1 MKKIVSGIMAL
12 ALALLLIVQP
22 DNTVKAEGVSLGL
35 SASTVNVG
43 GSVTAT
49 VSCPSGYGVDVILS
63 VDNTAVLSGGNDT
76 VVVIGDA
83 AGQSN
88 SASVSFSAVGAG
100 TCTITATVRSAGDA
114 DGNPVDFGGASAT
127 VTVNNAAQQPTD
139 TNGGNTGSNT
149 GGTTDGGDAAQTTQ
163 SSDNTLKSI
172 VLSNGSLSPAFSP
185 KTKNYT
191 ATVDNSVTSLSI
203 SATPTDQTAKVTSV
217 SGNDNLQVGE
227 NTITITVKAENGVT
241 TTYTIVVTRRDATD
255 PENSEAQ
262 EEKKTYEI
270 NGSNWGISTEITED
284 EVMQDFTLSSILI
297 DNLEYPCLSFNNGSL
312 DLIKMV
318 SEDGLNTGFFVYDK
332 DQGAIYP
339 FAKISGEEHYVIILM
354 PDTADVPSDYAE
366 VTLAIEG
373 KADVTAYQKADDELY
388 LIYCIN
394 DRGEKGWY
402 QYDPVEGTYIRY
414 VAPVETVEQVVEEQ
428 NPDTALQA
436 EVANLKLERTIILAV
451 CGIILVI
458 LLIIIIALAIRVAN
472 SRKDVLRELEEE
484 DSDDE
489 LDEELFEDADEQEQD
504 DEIINLDISDDST
517 DVDNLA
523 EDKDAISDNIAD
535 MVIVDTEGANIE
547 VRDDINEDSHN
558 NGTKNDDVVETKEAV
573 NDNIVDIKIRGTE
586 RTDIEV
592 GDDINQNSHSSSVE
606 NEDAVANKAI
616 INNDTA
622 DMKIND
628 VASTDTEDTS
638 ESMLPD
644 ENADSEPTEKKVKKE
659 KKEYKRWGKKKEQE
673 PEEDDDITF
682 IDL

>member
-1 MKKIVSGIMAL
+1 MKKIVSGIMVL
-12 ALALLLIVQP
+12 ALALLLIAHP

-83 AGQSN
+83 AGQPN
-88 SASVSFSAVGAG
+88 SASVTFSAVGAG

-114 DGNPVDFGGASAT
+114 DGNPVDFGGASAA
-127 VTVNNAAQQPTD
+127 VTVNNTAQQPTD
-139 TNGGNTGSNT
+139 TNTGSNTGSNT
-149 GGTTDGGDAAQTTQ
+149 DGTTDGSSTAQTTQ

-172 VLSNGSLSPAFSP
+172 VLSKGSLSPAFSP
-185 KTKNYT
+185 KTKSYT

-203 SATPTDQTAKVTSV
+203 SATPTNQTAKVTSV

-241 TTYTIVVTRRDATD
+241 ATYTIVVTRRDATD

-262 EEKKTYEI
+262 EEKKSYEI
-270 NGSNWGISTEITED
+270 NGSNWGISTEITEE
-284 EVMQDFTLSSILI
+284 EVLQDFTLSSILI

-332 DQGAIYP
+332 EQGAIYP

-354 PDTADVPSDYAE
+354 PDAADVPSDYAE

-402 QYDPVEGTYIRY
+402 QYDQVEETYIRY
-414 VAPVETVEQVVEEQ
+414 VAPVETVEQVVEAQ

-458 LLIIIIALAIRVAN
+458 LLIIITALAIRVAN

-484 DSDDE
+484 DSEDE
-489 LDEELFEDADEQEQD
+489 LDEELFVEADKQEQD

-517 DVDNLA
+517 DVDN
-523 EDKDAISDNIAD
+523 IAD
-535 MVIVDTEGANIE
+535 MVIADAEGANIASG
-547 VRDDINEDSHN
+547 DADNENSYN
-558 NGTKNDDVVETKEAV
+558 SNV
-573 NDNIVDIKIRGTE
+573 N
-586 RTDIEV
+586 
-592 GDDINQNSHSSSVE
+592 
-606 NEDAVANKAI
+606 NEDALANKDI
-616 INNDTA
+616 IDNNIA
-622 DMKIND
+622 DMKMSD
-628 VASTDTEDTS
+628 VASADIEIGD
-638 ESMLPD
+638 ES
-644 ENADSEPTEKKVKKE
+644 ADSELTESESKKE
-659 KKEYKRWGKKKEQE
+659 KKKHKRWGKKKEQE

>member
-1 MKKIVSGIMAL
+1 MKKKLSRFFAI
-12 ALALLLIVQP
+12 ALLLILIIRPSSV
-22 DNTVKAEGVSLGL
+22 VKAENISLSI

-43 GSVTAT
+43 DTVTAT
-49 VSCPSGYGVDVILS
+49 VSCPVGYSVIVS
-63 VDNTAVLSGGNDT
+63 VNSDNGSVLSGGELDQVAT
-76 VVVIGDA
+76 IGEI
-83 AGQSN
+83 AGQPQNMSFK
-88 SASVSFSAVGAG
+88 FSAVGAG
-100 TCTITATVRSAGDA
+100 TCSITVSVLDTVNGDGTTID
-114 DGNPVDFGGASAT
+114 NFGGASAA
-127 VTVNNAAQQPTD
+127 VTVNNTAQQPTD

-149 GGTTDGGDAAQTTQ
+149 GSNTDGTTDGSSTAQTTQ

-241 TTYTIVVTRRDATD
+241 AKYTIVVTRRDATD
-255 PENSEAQ
+255 PENSEVQ
-262 EEKKTYEI
+262 EEKKSYEI
-270 NGSNWGISTEITED
+270 NGSNWGISTEITEE
-284 EVMQDFTLSSILI
+284 EVLQDFTLSSILI

-354 PDTADVPSDYAE
+354 PDVADVPSDYAE

-402 QYDPVEGTYIRY
+402 QYDPVEETYIRY
-414 VAPVETVEQVVEEQ
+414 VAPVETVEQVVEAQ

-484 DSDDE
+484 DSEDE
-489 LDEELFEDADEQEQD
+489 LDEELFKETDKQEQD

-523 EDKDAISDNIAD
+523 EDEDVINDNITDMKTADTERVNIVSSGAITENSYNSNVKNEDTIANKDIIDNNIAD
-535 MVIVDTEGANIE
+535 MKM
-547 VRDDINEDSHN
+547 S
-558 NGTKNDDVVETKEAV
+558 DVENA
-573 NDNIVDIKIRGTE
+573 
-586 RTDIEV
+586 DIEI
-592 GDDINQNSHSSSVE
+592 DDE
-606 NEDAVANKAI
+606 R
-616 INNDTA
+616 
-622 DMKIND
+622 
-628 VASTDTEDTS
+628 
-638 ESMLPD
+638 
-644 ENADSEPTEKKVKKE
+644 ADSEPTESESKRE
-659 KKEYKRWGKKKEQE
+659 KKKHKRWGKKKEQE
-673 PEEDDDITF
+673 PEENDDITF

>member
-1 MKKIVSGIMAL
+1 MKKIVSGIMVL
-12 ALALLLIVQP
+12 ALALLLIAHP

-83 AGQSN
+83 AGQPN
-88 SASVSFSAVGAG
+88 SASVTFSAVGAG

-114 DGNPVDFGGASAT
+114 DGNPVDFGGASAA
-127 VTVNNAAQQPTD
+127 VTVNNTAQQPTD
-139 TNGGNTGSNT
+139 TNTGNNTGSNT
-149 GGTTDGGDAAQTTQ
+149 GSNTDGTTDGSSTAQTTQ

-203 SATPTDQTAKVTSV
+203 SATPTNQTAKVTSV

-241 TTYTIVVTRRDATD
+241 ATYTIVVTRRDATD

-262 EEKKTYEI
+262 EEKKSYEI
-270 NGSNWGISTEITED
+270 NGSNWGISTEITEE
-284 EVMQDFTLSSILI
+284 EVLQDFTLSSILI

-332 DQGAIYP
+332 EQGAIYP

-354 PDTADVPSDYAE
+354 PDAADVPSDYAE

-388 LIYCIN
+388 LVYCIN

-402 QYDPVEGTYIRY
+402 QYDPVEETYIRY
-414 VAPVETVEQVVEEQ
+414 VAPVETVEQVVEAQ

-484 DSDDE
+484 DSEDE
-489 LDEELFEDADEQEQD
+489 LDEELFEEADKQEQD
-504 DEIINLDISDDST
+504 DEIIDLDISDDST
-517 DVDNLA
+517 DVDN
-523 EDKDAISDNIAD
+523 IAD
-535 MVIVDTEGANIE
+535 MVIADAEGANIVSGDADNE
-547 VRDDINEDSHN
+547 NSYNSNVNNEDTIAN
-558 NGTKNDDVVETKEAV
+558 KDIIDDNIADKKMSDVV
-573 NDNIVDIKIRGTE
+573 NDNIEI
-586 RTDIEV
+586 
-592 GDDINQNSHSSSVE
+592 GD
-606 NEDAVANKAI
+606 
-616 INNDTA
+616 
-622 DMKIND
+622 
-628 VASTDTEDTS
+628 
-638 ESMLPD
+638 ES
-644 ENADSEPTEKKVKKE
+644 ADSELTESESKKE
-659 KKEYKRWGKKKEQE
+659 KKKHKRWGKKKEQE

>member
-1 MKKIVSGIMAL
+1 MKKIVSGIMVL
-12 ALALLLIVQP
+12 ALALLLIVHP

-63 VDNTAVLSGGNDT
+63 VDNAAVLSGGNDT

-83 AGQSN
+83 AGQPN
-88 SASVSFSAVGAG
+88 SASVTFSAVGAG

-114 DGNPVDFGGASAT
+114 DGNPVDFGGASAA
-127 VTVNNAAQQPTD
+127 VTVNNTAQQPTD
-139 TNGGNTGSNT
+139 TNTGNNTGSNT
-149 GGTTDGGDAAQTTQ
+149 GSNTDGTTDGSSTAQTTQ

-203 SATPTDQTAKVTSV
+203 SATPTNQTAKVTSV

-241 TTYTIVVTRRDATD
+241 ATYTIVVTRRDATD

-262 EEKKTYEI
+262 EEKKSYEI
-270 NGSNWGISTEITED
+270 NGSNWGISTEITEE
-284 EVMQDFTLSSILI
+284 EVLQDFTLSSILI

-354 PDTADVPSDYAE
+354 PDAADVPSDYAE

-402 QYDPVEGTYIRY
+402 QYDPVEETYIRY
-414 VAPVETVEQVVEEQ
+414 VAPVETVEQVVEAQ

-472 SRKDVLRELEEE
+472 SRQDVLRELEEE

-489 LDEELFEDADEQEQD
+489 LDEELFVAADKQEQD

-517 DVDNLA
+517 DVDNIADMVIADA
-523 EDKDAISDNIAD
+523 EGANIVSGDVDNENSYNSNVNNEDTIANKDIIDDNIAD
-535 MVIVDTEGANIE
+535 MKM
-547 VRDDINEDSHN
+547 S
-558 NGTKNDDVVETKEAV
+558 DVV
-573 NDNIVDIKIRGTE
+573 NDNIEI
-586 RTDIEV
+586 
-592 GDDINQNSHSSSVE
+592 GD
-606 NEDAVANKAI
+606 
-616 INNDTA
+616 
-622 DMKIND
+622 
-628 VASTDTEDTS
+628 
-638 ESMLPD
+638 ES
-644 ENADSEPTEKKVKKE
+644 ADSELTESESKKE
-659 KKEYKRWGKKKEQE
+659 KKKHKRWGKKKEKE

>member
-1 MKKIVSGIMAL
+1 MKKIVSGIMVL
-12 ALALLLIVQP
+12 ALALLLIVHP

-83 AGQSN
+83 AGQPN
-88 SASVSFSAVGAG
+88 SASVTFSAVGAG

-114 DGNPVDFGGASAT
+114 DGNPVDFGGASAA
-127 VTVNNAAQQPTD
+127 VTVNNTAQQPTD
-139 TNGGNTGSNT
+139 TNTGNNTGSNT
-149 GGTTDGGDAAQTTQ
+149 GSNTDGTTDGSSTAQTTQ

-203 SATPTDQTAKVTSV
+203 SATPTNQTAKVTSV

-241 TTYTIVVTRRDATD
+241 ATYTIVVTRRDATD

-262 EEKKTYEI
+262 EEKKSYEI
-270 NGSNWGISTEITED
+270 NGSNWGISTEITEE
-284 EVMQDFTLSSILI
+284 EVLQDFTLSSILI

-354 PDTADVPSDYAE
+354 PDAADVPSDYAE

-388 LIYCIN
+388 LVYCIN

-402 QYDPVEGTYIRY
+402 QYDPVEETYIRY
-414 VAPVETVEQVVEEQ
+414 VAPVETVEQVVEAQ

-484 DSDDE
+484 DSEDE
-489 LDEELFEDADEQEQD
+489 LDEELFVEADKQEQD
-504 DEIINLDISDDST
+504 DEIINLDISEDST
-517 DVDNLA
+517 DV
-523 EDKDAISDNIAD
+523 DNIAD
-535 MVIVDTEGANIE
+535 MVIADAEGANIVSGDADNE
-547 VRDDINEDSHN
+547 NSYNSNVNNEDTIAN
-558 NGTKNDDVVETKEAV
+558 KDIIDDNIADKKMSDVV
-573 NDNIVDIKIRGTE
+573 NDNIEI
-586 RTDIEV
+586 
-592 GDDINQNSHSSSVE
+592 GD
-606 NEDAVANKAI
+606 
-616 INNDTA
+616 
-622 DMKIND
+622 
-628 VASTDTEDTS
+628 
-638 ESMLPD
+638 ES
-644 ENADSEPTEKKVKKE
+644 ADSELTESESKKE
-659 KKEYKRWGKKKEQE
+659 KKKHKRWGKKKEQE
-673 PEEDDDITF
+673 PEDDDDITF

>member
-1 MKKIVSGIMAL
+1 MKKIVSGIMVL
-12 ALALLLIVQP
+12 VLALLLIVHP

-83 AGQSN
+83 AGQPN
-88 SASVSFSAVGAG
+88 SASVTFSAVGAG

-114 DGNPVDFGGASAT
+114 DGNPVDFGGASAA
-127 VTVNNAAQQPTD
+127 VTVNNTAQQPTD

-149 GGTTDGGDAAQTTQ
+149 GSNTDGTTDGSSTAQTTK

-172 VLSNGSLSPAFSP
+172 VLSNGSLSPVFSP

-203 SATPTDQTAKVTSV
+203 SATPTDKTANVTSV

-241 TTYTIVVTRRDATD
+241 ATYTIVVTRRDATD

-262 EEKKTYEI
+262 EEKKSYEI
-270 NGSNWGISTEITED
+270 NGSNWGISTEITEE
-284 EVMQDFTLSSILI
+284 EVLQDFTLSSILI

-354 PDTADVPSDYAE
+354 PDAADVPSDYAE

-388 LIYCIN
+388 LVYCIN

-402 QYDPVEGTYIRY
+402 QYDPVEETYIRY
-414 VAPVETVEQVVEEQ
+414 VAPVETVEQVVEAQ

-484 DSDDE
+484 DSEDE
-489 LDEELFEDADEQEQD
+489 LDEELFVEADKQEQD

-517 DVDNLA
+517 DVDN
-523 EDKDAISDNIAD
+523 IAD
-535 MVIVDTEGANIE
+535 MVIADAEGANIE
-547 VRDDINEDSHN
+547 VRDDINEDSCN
-558 NGTKNDDVVETKEAV
+558 NGTNKDDAVVAAKEVLNDNIADPKMSDVV
-573 NDNIVDIKIRGTE
+573 NDNIEI
-586 RTDIEV
+586 
-592 GDDINQNSHSSSVE
+592 GD
-606 NEDAVANKAI
+606 
-616 INNDTA
+616 
-622 DMKIND
+622 
-628 VASTDTEDTS
+628 
-638 ESMLPD
+638 ES
-644 ENADSEPTEKKVKKE
+644 ADSELTESESKKE
-659 KKEYKRWGKKKEQE
+659 KKKHKRWGKKKEQE

>member
-1 MKKIVSGIMAL
+1 MKKIVSGIMVL
-12 ALALLLIVQP
+12 ALALLLIVHP

-63 VDNTAVLSGGNDT
+63 VDNTGVLSGGNDT

-114 DGNPVDFGGASAT
+114 DGNPVDFGGASAA
-127 VTVNNAAQQPTD
+127 VTVNNTAQQPTD

-149 GGTTDGGDAAQTTQ
+149 DGTTDGSSTAQTTQ

-241 TTYTIVVTRRDATD
+241 AKYTIVVTRRDATD

-262 EEKKTYEI
+262 EEKKSYEI
-270 NGSNWGISTEITED
+270 NGSNWGISTEITEE
-284 EVMQDFTLSSILI
+284 EVLQDFTLSSILI

-354 PDTADVPSDYAE
+354 PDAADVPSDYAE

-402 QYDPVEGTYIRY
+402 QYDPVEETYIRY
-414 VAPVETVEQVVEEQ
+414 VAPVETVEQVVEAQ

-484 DSDDE
+484 DSEDE
-489 LDEELFEDADEQEQD
+489 LDEELFKEADQQEQD
-504 DEIINLDISDDST
+504 DEIIAAKTDVAKTDVAENVAAETDDVEIVNLDIS
-517 DVDNLA
+517 
-523 EDKDAISDNIAD
+523 
-535 MVIVDTEGANIE
+535 G
-547 VRDDINEDSHN
+547 DINEDSHN
-558 NGTKNDDVVETKEAV
+558 NSTKKGAAVATKEAV
-573 NDNIVDIKIRGTE
+573 DDNITEMKTADTESADI
-586 RTDIEV
+586 V
-592 GDDINQNSHSSSVE
+592 SDDANNENSYNSNVK
-606 NEDAVANKAI
+606 NEDTIANKDI
-616 INNDTA
+616 IDNNIA
-622 DMKIND
+622 DMKMSD
-628 VASTDTEDTS
+628 VANADIEID
-638 ESMLPD
+638 D
-644 ENADSEPTEKKVKKE
+644 ERADSEPTESELKRE
-659 KKEYKRWGKKKEQE
+659 KKKHKRWGKKKEQE

>member
-1 MKKIVSGIMAL
+1 MKKIFSGIIAIAL
-12 ALALLLIVQP
+12 ALILIVQP
-22 DNTVKAEGVSLGL
+22 DNTVRAESLSLSL

-43 GSVTAT
+43 GTVTAT
-49 VSCPSGYGVDVILS
+49 VSCPSGYAVDVILN

-76 VVVIGDA
+76 VVLIGDA
-83 AGQSN
+83 IGQPN

-100 TCTITATVRSAGDA
+100 TCTITATVREAGNVSDPNTA
-114 DGNPVDFGGASAT
+114 ISFGGASAT

-139 TNGGNTGSNT
+139 TNTGNNTGSNT
-149 GGTTDGGDAAQTTQ
+149 GNNTGSNTGSNTDGTTDGSSTAQTTQ

-203 SATPTDQTAKVTSV
+203 SATPTNQTAKVTSV

-241 TTYTIVVTRRDATD
+241 ATYTIVVTRRDATD

-262 EEKKTYEI
+262 EEKKSYEI
-270 NGSNWGISTEITED
+270 NGSNWGISTEITEE
-284 EVMQDFTLSSILI
+284 EVLQDFTLSSILI

-354 PDTADVPSDYAE
+354 PDAADVPSDYAE

-388 LIYCIN
+388 LVYCIN

-402 QYDPVEGTYIRY
+402 QYDPVEETYIRY
-414 VAPVETVEQVVEEQ
+414 VAPVETVEQVVEAQ

-484 DSDDE
+484 DSEDE
-489 LDEELFEDADEQEQD
+489 LDEELFVEADKQEQD

-517 DVDNLA
+517 DVDNVADIVIADA
-523 EDKDAISDNIAD
+523 EGANIVSGDADNEISYNSNVNNEDTIANKDIIDDNIAD
-535 MVIVDTEGANIE
+535 MKM
-547 VRDDINEDSHN
+547 S
-558 NGTKNDDVVETKEAV
+558 DVV
-573 NDNIVDIKIRGTE
+573 NDNIEI
-586 RTDIEV
+586 
-592 GDDINQNSHSSSVE
+592 GD
-606 NEDAVANKAI
+606 
-616 INNDTA
+616 
-622 DMKIND
+622 
-628 VASTDTEDTS
+628 
-638 ESMLPD
+638 ES
-644 ENADSEPTEKKVKKE
+644 ADSELTESESKKE
-659 KKEYKRWGKKKEQE
+659 KKKHKRWGKKKEQE
-673 PEEDDDITF
+673 PEDDDDITF

>member
-1 MKKIVSGIMAL
+1 MKKIVSGIMVL
-12 ALALLLIVQP
+12 ALALLLIAHP

-83 AGQSN
+83 AGQPN
-88 SASVSFSAVGAG
+88 SASVTFSAVGAG

-114 DGNPVDFGGASAT
+114 DGNPVDFGGASAA
-127 VTVNNAAQQPTD
+127 VTVNNTAQQPTD
-139 TNGGNTGSNT
+139 TNTGNNTGNNTGSNT
-149 GGTTDGGDAAQTTQ
+149 GSNTDGTTDGSSTAQTTQ

-203 SATPTDQTAKVTSV
+203 SATPTNQTAKVTSV

-241 TTYTIVVTRRDATD
+241 ATYTIVVTRRDATD

-262 EEKKTYEI
+262 EEKKSYEI
-270 NGSNWGISTEITED
+270 NGSNWGISTEITEE
-284 EVMQDFTLSSILI
+284 EVLQDFTLSSILI

-312 DLIKMV
+312 DLVKMV

-332 DQGAIYP
+332 EQGAIYP

-354 PDTADVPSDYAE
+354 PDAADVPSDYAE

-373 KADVTAYQKADDELY
+373 KADVTAYQKADYELY
-388 LIYCIN
+388 LVYCIN

-402 QYDPVEGTYIRY
+402 QYDPVEETYIRY
-414 VAPVETVEQVVEEQ
+414 VAPVETVEQVAEAQ

-484 DSDDE
+484 DSEDE
-489 LDEELFEDADEQEQD
+489 LDEELFVEADKREQD

-517 DVDNLA
+517 DVDN
-523 EDKDAISDNIAD
+523 IAD
-535 MVIVDTEGANIE
+535 MVIADAEGANIVSGDADNE
-547 VRDDINEDSHN
+547 ISYNSNVNNEDAIAN
-558 NGTKNDDVVETKEAV
+558 KDIIDDNIADQKMSDVV
-573 NDNIVDIKIRGTE
+573 NDNIEI
-586 RTDIEV
+586 
-592 GDDINQNSHSSSVE
+592 GD
-606 NEDAVANKAI
+606 
-616 INNDTA
+616 
-622 DMKIND
+622 
-628 VASTDTEDTS
+628 
-638 ESMLPD
+638 ES
-644 ENADSEPTEKKVKKE
+644 ADSELTESESKKE
-659 KKEYKRWGKKKEQE
+659 KKKHKRWGKKKEQE

>member
-1 MKKIVSGIMAL
+1 MKKIVSGIMVL
-12 ALALLLIVQP
+12 ALALLLIVHP

-83 AGQSN
+83 AGQPN
-88 SASVSFSAVGAG
+88 SASVTFSAVGAG

-114 DGNPVDFGGASAT
+114 DGNPVDFGGASAA
-127 VTVNNAAQQPTD
+127 VTVNNTAQQPTD
-139 TNGGNTGSNT
+139 TNTGNNTGSNT
-149 GGTTDGGDAAQTTQ
+149 GSNTDGTTDGSSTAQTTQ

-203 SATPTDQTAKVTSV
+203 SATPTDQKAKVTSV

-241 TTYTIVVTRRDATD
+241 AKYTIVVTRRDATD

-262 EEKKTYEI
+262 EEKKSYEI
-270 NGSNWGISTEITED
+270 NGSNWGISTEITEE
-284 EVMQDFTLSSILI
+284 EVLQDFTLSSILI

-354 PDTADVPSDYAE
+354 PDAADVPSDYAE

-388 LIYCIN
+388 LVYCIN

-402 QYDPVEGTYIRY
+402 QYDPVEETYIRY
-414 VAPVETVEQVVEEQ
+414 VAPVETVEQVVEAQ

-484 DSDDE
+484 DSEDE
-489 LDEELFEDADEQEQD
+489 LDEELFVEADKQEQD
-504 DEIINLDISDDST
+504 DEIINLDVSDDST
-517 DVDNLA
+517 DVDN
-523 EDKDAISDNIAD
+523 IAD
-535 MVIVDTEGANIE
+535 MKTADTESANIE
-547 VRDDINEDSHN
+547 VRDDINEDSCN
-558 NGTKNDDVVETKEAV
+558 NGTNKDDAVVAAKEVLNDNIADPKMSDVV
-573 NDNIVDIKIRGTE
+573 NDNIEIG
-586 RTDIEV
+586 
-592 GDDINQNSHSSSVE
+592 
-606 NEDAVANKAI
+606 NE
-616 INNDTA
+616 
-622 DMKIND
+622 
-628 VASTDTEDTS
+628 S
-638 ESMLPD
+638 
-644 ENADSEPTEKKVKKE
+644 ADSELTESESKKE
-659 KKEYKRWGKKKEQE
+659 KKKHKRWGKKKEQE

>member
-1 MKKIVSGIMAL
+1 MKKIVSGIMVL
-12 ALALLLIVQP
+12 ALALLLIAHP

-83 AGQSN
+83 AGQPN
-88 SASVSFSAVGAG
+88 SASVTFSAVGAG

-114 DGNPVDFGGASAT
+114 DGNPVDFGGASAA
-127 VTVNNAAQQPTD
+127 VTVNNTAQQPTD
-139 TNGGNTGSNT
+139 TNTGSNTGNNTGSNT
-149 GGTTDGGDAAQTTQ
+149 GSNTDGTTDGSSTAQTTQ

-172 VLSNGSLSPAFSP
+172 VLSKGSLSPAFSP

-203 SATPTDQTAKVTSV
+203 SATPTNQTAKVTSV

-241 TTYTIVVTRRDATD
+241 ATYTIVVTRRDATD

-262 EEKKTYEI
+262 EEKKSYEI
-270 NGSNWGISTEITED
+270 NGSNWGISTEITEE
-284 EVMQDFTLSSILI
+284 EVLQDFTLSSILI

-332 DQGAIYP
+332 EQGAIYP

-354 PDTADVPSDYAE
+354 PDAADVPSDYAE

-388 LIYCIN
+388 LVYCIN

-402 QYDPVEGTYIRY
+402 QYDPVEETYIRY
-414 VAPVETVEQVVEEQ
+414 VAPVETVEQVVEAQ

-484 DSDDE
+484 DSEDE
-489 LDEELFEDADEQEQD
+489 LDEELFVEADKQEQD
-504 DEIINLDISDDST
+504 DGIINLDISDDST
-517 DVDNLA
+517 DVDN
-523 EDKDAISDNIAD
+523 IAD
-535 MVIVDTEGANIE
+535 MVITDAEGANIASGDADNE
-547 VRDDINEDSHN
+547 NSYNSNVNNEDTIAN
-558 NGTKNDDVVETKEAV
+558 KDIIDDNIADKKMSDVV
-573 NDNIVDIKIRGTE
+573 NDNIEI
-586 RTDIEV
+586 
-592 GDDINQNSHSSSVE
+592 GD
-606 NEDAVANKAI
+606 
-616 INNDTA
+616 
-622 DMKIND
+622 
-628 VASTDTEDTS
+628 
-638 ESMLPD
+638 ES
-644 ENADSEPTEKKVKKE
+644 ADSELTESESKKE
-659 KKEYKRWGKKKEQE
+659 KKKHKRWGKKKEQE

>member
-1 MKKIVSGIMAL
+1 MKKIVSGIMVL
-12 ALALLLIVQP
+12 ALALLLIAHP

-83 AGQSN
+83 AGQPN
-88 SASVSFSAVGAG
+88 SASVTFSAVGAG

-114 DGNPVDFGGASAT
+114 DGNPVDFGGASAA
-127 VTVNNAAQQPTD
+127 VTVNNTAQQPTD
-139 TNGGNTGSNT
+139 TNTGNNTGSNT
-149 GGTTDGGDAAQTTQ
+149 GSNTDGTTDGSSTAQTTQ

-203 SATPTDQTAKVTSV
+203 SATPTDQKAKVTSV

-241 TTYTIVVTRRDATD
+241 AKYTIVVTRRDATD

-262 EEKKTYEI
+262 EEKKSYEI
-270 NGSNWGISTEITED
+270 NGSNWGISTEITEE
-284 EVMQDFTLSSILI
+284 EVLQDFTLSSILI

-354 PDTADVPSDYAE
+354 PDAADVPSDYAE

-388 LIYCIN
+388 LVYCIN

-402 QYDPVEGTYIRY
+402 QYDPVEETYIRY
-414 VAPVETVEQVVEEQ
+414 VAPVETVEQVVEAQ

-458 LLIIIIALAIRVAN
+458 LLIIITALAIRVAN

-484 DSDDE
+484 DSEDE
-489 LDEELFEDADEQEQD
+489 LDEELFVEADKQEQD
-504 DEIINLDISDDST
+504 DEIINLDISEDST
-517 DVDNLA
+517 DV
-523 EDKDAISDNIAD
+523 DNIAD
-535 MVIVDTEGANIE
+535 MVIADADNENSYNSNVN
-547 VRDDINEDSHN
+547 NEDTIAN
-558 NGTKNDDVVETKEAV
+558 KDIIDDNIADKKMSDVV
-573 NDNIVDIKIRGTE
+573 NDNIEI
-586 RTDIEV
+586 
-592 GDDINQNSHSSSVE
+592 GD
-606 NEDAVANKAI
+606 
-616 INNDTA
+616 
-622 DMKIND
+622 
-628 VASTDTEDTS
+628 
-638 ESMLPD
+638 ES
-644 ENADSEPTEKKVKKE
+644 ADSELTESESKKE
-659 KKEYKRWGKKKEQE
+659 KKKHKRWGKKKEQE

>member
-22 DNTVKAEGVSLGL
+22 DNTVKADNVSLGL

-43 GSVTAT
+43 GSVTVT

-83 AGQSN
+83 AGRPN
-88 SASVSFSAVGAG
+88 SASVTFSAVGAG

-114 DGNPVDFGGASAT
+114 DGNPVDFGGASAA
-127 VTVNNAAQQPTD
+127 VTVNNTAQQPTD

-149 GGTTDGGDAAQTTQ
+149 GSNTDGTTDGSSTAQTTK

-241 TTYTIVVTRRDATD
+241 ATYTIVVTRRDATD

-262 EEKKTYEI
+262 EEKKSYEI
-270 NGSNWGISTEITED
+270 NGSNWGISTEITEE
-284 EVMQDFTLSSILI
+284 EVLQDFTLSSILI

-354 PDTADVPSDYAE
+354 PDAADVPSDYAE

-402 QYDPVEGTYIRY
+402 QYDPVEETYIRY
-414 VAPVETVEQVVEEQ
+414 VAPVETVEQVVEAQ

-484 DSDDE
+484 DSEDE
-489 LDEELFEDADEQEQD
+489 LDEELFVEADKQEQD
-504 DEIINLDISDDST
+504 DEIINLDISEDST
-517 DVDNLA
+517 DV
-523 EDKDAISDNIAD
+523 DNIAD
-535 MVIVDTEGANIE
+535 MVIADAEGANIVSGDADNE
-547 VRDDINEDSHN
+547 NSYNSNVNNEDTIEN
-558 NGTKNDDVVETKEAV
+558 KDIIDDNIADKKMSDVV
-573 NDNIVDIKIRGTE
+573 NDNIEI
-586 RTDIEV
+586 
-592 GDDINQNSHSSSVE
+592 GD
-606 NEDAVANKAI
+606 
-616 INNDTA
+616 
-622 DMKIND
+622 
-628 VASTDTEDTS
+628 
-638 ESMLPD
+638 ES
-644 ENADSEPTEKKVKKE
+644 ADSELTESESKKE
-659 KKEYKRWGKKKEQE
+659 KKKHKRWGKKKEQE

>member
-1 MKKIVSGIMAL
+1 MKKIVSGIMVL
-12 ALALLLIVQP
+12 ALALLLIVHP

-83 AGQSN
+83 AGQPN
-88 SASVSFSAVGAG
+88 SASVTFSAVGAG

-114 DGNPVDFGGASAT
+114 DGNPVDFGGASAA
-127 VTVNNAAQQPTD
+127 VTVNNTAQQPTD
-139 TNGGNTGSNT
+139 TNTGNNTGSNT
-149 GGTTDGGDAAQTTQ
+149 GSNTDGTTDGSSTAQTTQ

-203 SATPTDQTAKVTSV
+203 SATPTNQTAKVTSV

-241 TTYTIVVTRRDATD
+241 ATYTIVVTRRDATD

-262 EEKKTYEI
+262 EEKKSYEI
-270 NGSNWGISTEITED
+270 NGSNWGISTEITEE
-284 EVMQDFTLSSILI
+284 EVLQDFTLSSILI

-354 PDTADVPSDYAE
+354 PDAADVPSDYAE

-388 LIYCIN
+388 LVYCIN

-402 QYDPVEGTYIRY
+402 QYDPVEETYIRY
-414 VAPVETVEQVVEEQ
+414 VAPVETVEQVVEAQ

-472 SRKDVLRELEEE
+472 SRKDVLRELEKE
-484 DSDDE
+484 DSEDE
-489 LDEELFEDADEQEQD
+489 LDEELFEEADKQEQD
-504 DEIINLDISDDST
+504 DEIIDLDISDDST
-517 DVDNLA
+517 DVDNIA
-523 EDKDAISDNIAD
+523 EMVIADAEGANIASGDADNENSYNSNVNNEDTIANKDIIDDNIAD
-535 MVIVDTEGANIE
+535 MKM
-547 VRDDINEDSHN
+547 S
-558 NGTKNDDVVETKEAV
+558 DVV
-573 NDNIVDIKIRGTE
+573 NDNIEI
-586 RTDIEV
+586 
-592 GDDINQNSHSSSVE
+592 GD
-606 NEDAVANKAI
+606 
-616 INNDTA
+616 
-622 DMKIND
+622 
-628 VASTDTEDTS
+628 
-638 ESMLPD
+638 ES
-644 ENADSEPTEKKVKKE
+644 ADSELTESESKKE
-659 KKEYKRWGKKKEQE
+659 KKKHKRWGKKKEQE

>member
-1 MKKIVSGIMAL
+1 MKKIVSGIMVL
-12 ALALLLIVQP
+12 ALALLLIAHP

-83 AGQSN
+83 AGQPN
-88 SASVSFSAVGAG
+88 SASVTFSAVGAG

-114 DGNPVDFGGASAT
+114 DGNPVDFGGASAA
-127 VTVNNAAQQPTD
+127 VTVNNTAQQPTD
-139 TNGGNTGSNT
+139 TNTGNNTGSNT
-149 GGTTDGGDAAQTTQ
+149 GSNTDGTTDGSSTAQTTQ

-203 SATPTDQTAKVTSV
+203 SATPTNQTAKVTSV

-241 TTYTIVVTRRDATD
+241 ATYTIVVTRRDATD

-262 EEKKTYEI
+262 EEKKSYEI
-270 NGSNWGISTEITED
+270 NGSNWGISTEITEE
-284 EVMQDFTLSSILI
+284 EVLQDFTLSSILI

-354 PDTADVPSDYAE
+354 PDAADVPSDYAE

-388 LIYCIN
+388 LVYCIN

-402 QYDPVEGTYIRY
+402 QYDPVEETYIRY
-414 VAPVETVEQVVEEQ
+414 VAPVETVEQVVEAQ

-484 DSDDE
+484 DSEDE
-489 LDEELFEDADEQEQD
+489 LDEELFVEADKQEQD

-517 DVDNLA
+517 DVDNIADMVIADA
-523 EDKDAISDNIAD
+523 EGANIVSGDADNENSYNSNVNNEDAIANKDIIDDNIAD
-535 MVIVDTEGANIE
+535 MKM
-547 VRDDINEDSHN
+547 S
-558 NGTKNDDVVETKEAV
+558 DVV
-573 NDNIVDIKIRGTE
+573 NDNIEI
-586 RTDIEV
+586 
-592 GDDINQNSHSSSVE
+592 GD
-606 NEDAVANKAI
+606 
-616 INNDTA
+616 
-622 DMKIND
+622 
-628 VASTDTEDTS
+628 
-638 ESMLPD
+638 ES
-644 ENADSEPTEKKVKKE
+644 ADSELTESESKKE
-659 KKEYKRWGKKKEQE
+659 KKKHKRWGKKKEQE
-673 PEEDDDITF
+673 PEDDDDITF

>member
-12 ALALLLIVQP
+12 TLALLLIVQP
-22 DNTVKAEGVSLGL
+22 DNTVKADNVSLGL

-83 AGQSN
+83 AGQPN
-88 SASVSFSAVGAG
+88 SASVTFSAVGAG

-114 DGNPVDFGGASAT
+114 DGNPVDFGGASAA
-127 VTVNNAAQQPTD
+127 VTVNNTAQQPTD
-139 TNGGNTGSNT
+139 TNTGSNTGNNTGSNT
-149 GGTTDGGDAAQTTQ
+149 GSNTDGTTDGSSTAQTTQ

-203 SATPTDQTAKVTSV
+203 SATPTNQTAKVTSV

-241 TTYTIVVTRRDATD
+241 ATYTIVVTRRDATD

-262 EEKKTYEI
+262 EEKKSYEI
-270 NGSNWGISTEITED
+270 NGSNWGISTEITEE
-284 EVMQDFTLSSILI
+284 EVLQDFTLSSILI

-354 PDTADVPSDYAE
+354 PDAADVPSDYAE

-388 LIYCIN
+388 LVYCIN

-402 QYDPVEGTYIRY
+402 QYDPVEETYIRY
-414 VAPVETVEQVVEEQ
+414 VAPVETVEQVVEAQ

-484 DSDDE
+484 DSEDE
-489 LDEELFEDADEQEQD
+489 LDEELFVEADKQEQD

-517 DVDNLA
+517 DVDNIADMVIADA
-523 EDKDAISDNIAD
+523 EGANIVSGDADNENSYNSNVNNEDAIANKDIIDDNIAD
-535 MVIVDTEGANIE
+535 MKM
-547 VRDDINEDSHN
+547 S
-558 NGTKNDDVVETKEAV
+558 DVV
-573 NDNIVDIKIRGTE
+573 NDNIEI
-586 RTDIEV
+586 
-592 GDDINQNSHSSSVE
+592 GD
-606 NEDAVANKAI
+606 
-616 INNDTA
+616 
-622 DMKIND
+622 
-628 VASTDTEDTS
+628 
-638 ESMLPD
+638 ES
-644 ENADSEPTEKKVKKE
+644 ADSELTESESKKE
-659 KKEYKRWGKKKEQE
+659 KKKHKRWGKKKEQE

>member
-1 MKKIVSGIMAL
+1 MKKIVSGIMVL
-12 ALALLLIVQP
+12 ALALLLIAHP

-83 AGQSN
+83 AGQPN
-88 SASVSFSAVGAG
+88 SASVTFSAVGAG

-114 DGNPVDFGGASAT
+114 DGNPVDFGGASAA
-127 VTVNNAAQQPTD
+127 VTVNNTAQQPTD
-139 TNGGNTGSNT
+139 TNTGSNTGNNTGSNT
-149 GGTTDGGDAAQTTQ
+149 GSNTDGTTDGSSTAQTTQ

-172 VLSNGSLSPAFSP
+172 VLSKGSLSPAFSP

-203 SATPTDQTAKVTSV
+203 SATPTNQTAKVTSV

-241 TTYTIVVTRRDATD
+241 ATYTIVVTRRDATD
-255 PENSEAQ
+255 PKNSEAQ
-262 EEKKTYEI
+262 EEKKSYEI
-270 NGSNWGISTEITED
+270 NGSNWGISTEITEE
-284 EVMQDFTLSSILI
+284 EVLQDFTLSSILI

-332 DQGAIYP
+332 EQGAIYP

-354 PDTADVPSDYAE
+354 PDAADVPSDYAE

-388 LIYCIN
+388 LVYCIN

-402 QYDPVEGTYIRY
+402 QYDPVEETYIRY
-414 VAPVETVEQVVEEQ
+414 VAPVETVEQVVEAQ

-484 DSDDE
+484 DSEDE
-489 LDEELFEDADEQEQD
+489 LDEELFEEADKQEQD
-504 DEIINLDISDDST
+504 DEIIDLDISDDST
-517 DVDNLA
+517 DVDN
-523 EDKDAISDNIAD
+523 IAD
-535 MVIVDTEGANIE
+535 MVIADAEGANIVSGDADNE
-547 VRDDINEDSHN
+547 NSYNSNVNNEDAIAN
-558 NGTKNDDVVETKEAV
+558 KDIIDDNIADKKKSDVV
-573 NDNIVDIKIRGTE
+573 NDNIEI
-586 RTDIEV
+586 
-592 GDDINQNSHSSSVE
+592 GD
-606 NEDAVANKAI
+606 
-616 INNDTA
+616 
-622 DMKIND
+622 
-628 VASTDTEDTS
+628 
-638 ESMLPD
+638 ES
-644 ENADSEPTEKKVKKE
+644 ADSELTESESKKE
-659 KKEYKRWGKKKEQE
+659 KKKHKRWGKKKEQE

>member
-1 MKKIVSGIMAL
+1 MKKKLSCFFAI
-12 ALALLLIVQP
+12 ALLLILIIRPSSV
-22 DNTVKAEGVSLGL
+22 VKAENISLSI

-43 GSVTAT
+43 DTVTAT
-49 VSCPSGYGVDVILS
+49 VSCPVGYSVIVS
-63 VDNTAVLSGGNDT
+63 VNSDNGSVLSGGGLDQVAT
-76 VVVIGDA
+76 IGEI
-83 AGQSN
+83 AGQPQNMSFK
-88 SASVSFSAVGAG
+88 FSAVGAG
-100 TCTITATVRSAGDA
+100 TCSITVSVLDTVNGDGITID
-114 DGNPVDFGGASAT
+114 NFGGASAA
-127 VTVNNAAQQPTD
+127 VTVNNTAQQPTD
-139 TNGGNTGSNT
+139 TNTGNNTGSNAGSNTGSNT
-149 GGTTDGGDAAQTTQ
+149 DGTTDGSSTAQTTQ

-203 SATPTDQTAKVTSV
+203 SATPTNQTAKVTSV

-241 TTYTIVVTRRDATD
+241 ATYTIVVTRRDATD

-262 EEKKTYEI
+262 EEKKSYEI
-270 NGSNWGISTEITED
+270 NGSNWGISTEITEE
-284 EVMQDFTLSSILI
+284 EVLQDFTLSSILI

-332 DQGAIYP
+332 EQGAIYP

-354 PDTADVPSDYAE
+354 PDAADVPSDYAE

-402 QYDPVEGTYIRY
+402 QYDPVEETYIRY
-414 VAPVETVEQVVEEQ
+414 VAPVETVEQVVEAQ

-484 DSDDE
+484 DSEDE
-489 LDEELFEDADEQEQD
+489 LDEELFVEADKQEQD
-504 DEIINLDISDDST
+504 DGIINSDISDDST
-517 DVDNLA
+517 DVDN
-523 EDKDAISDNIAD
+523 IAD
-535 MVIVDTEGANIE
+535 MVITDAEGANIASGDADNE
-547 VRDDINEDSHN
+547 NSYNSNVNNEDTIAN
-558 NGTKNDDVVETKEAV
+558 KDIIDDNIADKKMSDVV
-573 NDNIVDIKIRGTE
+573 NDNIEI
-586 RTDIEV
+586 
-592 GDDINQNSHSSSVE
+592 GD
-606 NEDAVANKAI
+606 
-616 INNDTA
+616 
-622 DMKIND
+622 
-628 VASTDTEDTS
+628 
-638 ESMLPD
+638 ES
-644 ENADSEPTEKKVKKE
+644 ADSELTESESKKE
-659 KKEYKRWGKKKEQE
+659 KKKHKRWGKKKEQE
-673 PEEDDDITF
+673 PEDDDDITF

>member
-1 MKKIVSGIMAL
+1 MKKIVSGIMVL
-12 ALALLLIVQP
+12 ALALLLIVHP

-63 VDNTAVLSGGNDT
+63 VDNTGVLSGGNDT

-83 AGQSN
+83 AGQPN

-114 DGNPVDFGGASAT
+114 DGNPVDFGGASAA
-127 VTVNNAAQQPTD
+127 VTVNNTAQQPTD

-149 GGTTDGGDAAQTTQ
+149 GSNTDGTTDGSSTAQTTQ

-241 TTYTIVVTRRDATD
+241 AKYTIVVTRRDATD

-262 EEKKTYEI
+262 EEKKSYEI
-270 NGSNWGISTEITED
+270 NGSNWGISTEITEE
-284 EVMQDFTLSSILI
+284 EVLQDFTLSSILI

-354 PDTADVPSDYAE
+354 PDAADVPSDYAE

-402 QYDPVEGTYIRY
+402 QYDPVEETYIRY
-414 VAPVETVEQVVEEQ
+414 VAPVETVEQVVEAQ

-484 DSDDE
+484 DSEDE
-489 LDEELFEDADEQEQD
+489 LDEELFKEADKQEQD
-504 DEIINLDISDDST
+504 DEIIAAKTDVAENVAAVAAKEAVDDNITEMKTADTESADIVSDDADTENSYNSNVKNEDT
-517 DVDNLA
+517 IANKDIIDN
-523 EDKDAISDNIAD
+523 NIAD
-535 MVIVDTEGANIE
+535 MKMSDVAN
-547 VRDDINEDSHN
+547 
-558 NGTKNDDVVETKEAV
+558 A
-573 NDNIVDIKIRGTE
+573 
-586 RTDIEV
+586 DIEI
-592 GDDINQNSHSSSVE
+592 DDE
-606 NEDAVANKAI
+606 R
-616 INNDTA
+616 
-622 DMKIND
+622 
-628 VASTDTEDTS
+628 
-638 ESMLPD
+638 
-644 ENADSEPTEKKVKKE
+644 ADSEPTESELKRE
-659 KKEYKRWGKKKEQE
+659 KKKHKRWGKKKEQE
-673 PEEDDDITF
+673 PEDDDDITF

>member
-1 MKKIVSGIMAL
+1 MKKIVSGIMVL
-12 ALALLLIVQP
+12 ALALLLIVHP

-114 DGNPVDFGGASAT
+114 DGNPVDFGGASAA
-127 VTVNNAAQQPTD
+127 VTVNNTAQQPTD

-149 GGTTDGGDAAQTTQ
+149 GSNTDGTTDGSSTAQTTQ

-241 TTYTIVVTRRDATD
+241 AKYTIVVTRRDATD

-262 EEKKTYEI
+262 EEKKSYEI
-270 NGSNWGISTEITED
+270 NGSNWGISTEITEE
-284 EVMQDFTLSSILI
+284 EVLQDFTLSSILI

-339 FAKISGEEHYVIILM
+339 FAKISGEKHYVIILM
-354 PDTADVPSDYAE
+354 PDVADVPSDYAE

-402 QYDPVEGTYIRY
+402 QYDPVEETYIRY
-414 VAPVETVEQVVEEQ
+414 VAPVETVEQVVEAQ

-458 LLIIIIALAIRVAN
+458 LLIIIIALVIRVAN

-484 DSDDE
+484 DSEDE
-489 LDEELFEDADEQEQD
+489 LDEELFKEADKQEQD
-504 DEIINLDISDDST
+504 DEIINLDISDNST

-523 EDKDAISDNIAD
+523 EDEDVINDNITDMKTADTERANIVSSGAITENSYNSNVKNEDTIANKDIIDNNIAD
-535 MVIVDTEGANIE
+535 MKM
-547 VRDDINEDSHN
+547 S
-558 NGTKNDDVVETKEAV
+558 DVENA
-573 NDNIVDIKIRGTE
+573 
-586 RTDIEV
+586 DIEI
-592 GDDINQNSHSSSVE
+592 DDE
-606 NEDAVANKAI
+606 R
-616 INNDTA
+616 
-622 DMKIND
+622 
-628 VASTDTEDTS
+628 
-638 ESMLPD
+638 
-644 ENADSEPTEKKVKKE
+644 ADSEPTESESKRE
-659 KKEYKRWGKKKEQE
+659 KKKHKRWGKKKEQE
-673 PEEDDDITF
+673 PEENDDITF

>member
-1 MKKIVSGIMAL
+1 MKKIVSGIMVL
-12 ALALLLIVQP
+12 ALALLLIVHP

-63 VDNTAVLSGGNDT
+63 VDNTGVLSGGNDT

-83 AGQSN
+83 AGQPN

-149 GGTTDGGDAAQTTQ
+149 GSNTDGTTDGSSTAQTTQ

-241 TTYTIVVTRRDATD
+241 AKYTIVVTRRDATD

-262 EEKKTYEI
+262 EEKKSYEI
-270 NGSNWGISTEITED
+270 NGSNWGISTEITEE
-284 EVMQDFTLSSILI
+284 EVLQDFTLSSILI

-318 SEDGLNTGFFVYDK
+318 SEDGLNIGFFVYDK

-354 PDTADVPSDYAE
+354 PDVADVPGDYAE

-402 QYDPVEGTYIRY
+402 QYDPVEETYIRY
-414 VAPVETVEQVVEEQ
+414 VAPVETVEQVVEAQ

-484 DSDDE
+484 DSEDE
-489 LDEELFEDADEQEQD
+489 LDEELFKEADQQEQD
-504 DEIINLDISDDST
+504 DEIIAAKTDVAKTDVAENVAAETDDVEIVNLDIS
-517 DVDNLA
+517 
-523 EDKDAISDNIAD
+523 
-535 MVIVDTEGANIE
+535 G
-547 VRDDINEDSHN
+547 DINEDSHN
-558 NGTKNDDVVETKEAV
+558 NE
-573 NDNIVDIKIRGTE
+573 
-586 RTDIEV
+586 
-592 GDDINQNSHSSSVE
+592 NSYNSNVK
-606 NEDAVANKAI
+606 NEDTIANKDI
-616 INNDTA
+616 IDNNIA
-622 DMKIND
+622 DMKMSD
-628 VASTDTEDTS
+628 VANADIEID
-638 ESMLPD
+638 D
-644 ENADSEPTEKKVKKE
+644 ERADSEPTESESKRE
-659 KKEYKRWGKKKEQE
+659 KKKHKRWGKKKEQE
-673 PEEDDDITF
+673 PEDDDDITF

>member
-1 MKKIVSGIMAL
+1 MKKIVSGIMVL
-12 ALALLLIVQP
+12 ALALLLIVHP

-127 VTVNNAAQQPTD
+127 VTVNNTAQQPTD
-139 TNGGNTGSNT
+139 TNGGNTGSDTGSNT
-149 GGTTDGGDAAQTTQ
+149 GSNTDGTTDGSSTAQTTQ

-241 TTYTIVVTRRDATD
+241 AKYTIVVTRRDATD

-262 EEKKTYEI
+262 EEKKSYEI
-270 NGSNWGISTEITED
+270 NGSNWGISTEITEE
-284 EVMQDFTLSSILI
+284 EVLQDFTLSSILI

-354 PDTADVPSDYAE
+354 PDAADVPSDYAE

-402 QYDPVEGTYIRY
+402 KYDPVEETYIRY
-414 VAPVETVEQVVEEQ
+414 VAPVETVEQVVETQ

-472 SRKDVLRELEEE
+472 SRKDILRELEEE
-484 DSDDE
+484 DSEDE
-489 LDEELFEDADEQEQD
+489 LDEELFGEADKQDPD
-504 DEIINLDISDDST
+504 DEIIAAKTDVAENVAVETDDVEIVNLDIS
-517 DVDNLA
+517 
-523 EDKDAISDNIAD
+523 
-535 MVIVDTEGANIE
+535 
-547 VRDDINEDSHN
+547 DDINEDSHN
-558 NGTKNDDVVETKEAV
+558 NSTKKGAAVATKEAV
-573 NDNIVDIKIRGTE
+573 DDNITDMKTADTE
-586 RTDIEV
+586 SANIVSSGAITE
-592 GDDINQNSHSSSVE
+592 NSYNSNVK
-606 NEDAVANKAI
+606 NEDTIANKDI
-616 INNDTA
+616 IDNNIA
-622 DMKIND
+622 DMKMSD
-628 VASTDTEDTS
+628 VENADIEID
-638 ESMLPD
+638 D
-644 ENADSEPTEKKVKKE
+644 ERADSEPTESESKRE
-659 KKEYKRWGKKKEQE
+659 KKKHKRWGKKKEQE

>member
-1 MKKIVSGIMAL
+1 MKKIVSVIIAIAL
-12 ALALLLIVQP
+12 ALILIVQP
-22 DNTVKAEGVSLGL
+22 NNIVRAESVSLSL
-35 SASTVNVG
+35 SASTINVDG
-43 GSVTAT
+43 TVTAT
-49 VSCPSGYGVDVILS
+49 VSCPSGYGVDVVLS
-63 VDNTAVLSGGNDT
+63 IGNTAVLEKTDKKSGGSDA

-83 AGQSN
+83 AGKPN
-88 SASVSFSAVGAG
+88 SESVTYSAVGAG

-114 DGNPVDFGGASAT
+114 DGEPVDFGGASAA
-127 VTVNNAAQQPTD
+127 VTVNNTAQQPTD
-139 TNGGNTGSNT
+139 TNTGNNTGSNT
-149 GGTTDGGDAAQTTQ
+149 GSNTDGTTDGSSTAQTTQ

-203 SATPTDQTAKVTSV
+203 SATPTNQTAKVTSV

-241 TTYTIVVTRRDATD
+241 ATYTIVVTRRDATD
-255 PENSEAQ
+255 PENSKAQ
-262 EEKKTYEI
+262 EEKKSYEI
-270 NGSNWGISTEITED
+270 NGSNWGISTEITEE
-284 EVMQDFTLSSILI
+284 EVLQDFTLSSILI

-354 PDTADVPSDYAE
+354 PDAADVPSDYAE

-388 LIYCIN
+388 LVYCIN

-402 QYDPVEGTYIRY
+402 QYDPVEETYIRY
-414 VAPVETVEQVVEEQ
+414 VAPVETVEQVVEAQ

-484 DSDDE
+484 DSEDE
-489 LDEELFEDADEQEQD
+489 LDEELFVEADKQEQD
-504 DEIINLDISDDST
+504 DGIINLDISEDST
-517 DVDNLA
+517 DVDN
-523 EDKDAISDNIAD
+523 IAD
-535 MVIVDTEGANIE
+535 MKTADTEGANIVSGDADNE
-547 VRDDINEDSHN
+547 SSYNSNVNNEDTIAN
-558 NGTKNDDVVETKEAV
+558 KDIIDDNIADKKMSDVV
-573 NDNIVDIKIRGTE
+573 NDNIEI
-586 RTDIEV
+586 
-592 GDDINQNSHSSSVE
+592 GD
-606 NEDAVANKAI
+606 
-616 INNDTA
+616 
-622 DMKIND
+622 
-628 VASTDTEDTS
+628 
-638 ESMLPD
+638 ES
-644 ENADSEPTEKKVKKE
+644 ADSELTESESKKE
-659 KKEYKRWGKKKEQE
+659 KKKHKRWGKKKEQE

>member
-1 MKKIVSGIMAL
+1 MKKIVSGIMVL
-12 ALALLLIVQP
+12 ALALLLIVHP

-63 VDNTAVLSGGNDT
+63 VDNTGVLSGGNDT

-83 AGQSN
+83 AGQPN

-114 DGNPVDFGGASAT
+114 DGNPVDFGGASAA
-127 VTVNNAAQQPTD
+127 VTVNNTAQQPTD
-139 TNGGNTGSNT
+139 TNGGNTGSDTGSNT
-149 GGTTDGGDAAQTTQ
+149 GSNTDGTTDGSSTAQTTQ

-241 TTYTIVVTRRDATD
+241 ATYTIVVTRRDATD
-255 PENSEAQ
+255 PKNSEAQ
-262 EEKKTYEI
+262 EEKKSYEI
-270 NGSNWGISTEITED
+270 NGSNWGISTEITEE
-284 EVMQDFTLSSILI
+284 EVLQDFTLSSILI

-354 PDTADVPSDYAE
+354 PDAADVPSDYAE

-388 LIYCIN
+388 LVYCIN

-402 QYDPVEGTYIRY
+402 QYDPVEETYIRY
-414 VAPVETVEQVVEEQ
+414 VAPVETVEQVVEAQ

-484 DSDDE
+484 DSEDE
-489 LDEELFEDADEQEQD
+489 LDEELFVEADKQEQD

-517 DVDNLA
+517 DVDN
-523 EDKDAISDNIAD
+523 IAD
-535 MVIVDTEGANIE
+535 MKTADTESANIE
-547 VRDDINEDSHN
+547 VRDDINEDSCN
-558 NGTKNDDVVETKEAV
+558 NGTNKDDAVVAAKEVLNDNIADPKMSDVV
-573 NDNIVDIKIRGTE
+573 NDNIEI
-586 RTDIEV
+586 
-592 GDDINQNSHSSSVE
+592 GD
-606 NEDAVANKAI
+606 
-616 INNDTA
+616 
-622 DMKIND
+622 
-628 VASTDTEDTS
+628 
-638 ESMLPD
+638 ES
-644 ENADSEPTEKKVKKE
+644 ADSELTESESKKE
-659 KKEYKRWGKKKEQE
+659 KKKHKRWGKKKEQE

>member
-1 MKKIVSGIMAL
+1 MKKIVSGIMVL
-12 ALALLLIVQP
+12 ALALLLIAHP

-83 AGQSN
+83 AGQPN
-88 SASVSFSAVGAG
+88 SASVTFSAVGAG

-114 DGNPVDFGGASAT
+114 DGNPVDFGGASAA
-127 VTVNNAAQQPTD
+127 VTVNNTAQQPTD
-139 TNGGNTGSNT
+139 TNTGNNTGNNTGSNT
-149 GGTTDGGDAAQTTQ
+149 GSNTDGTTDGSSTAQTTQ

-203 SATPTDQTAKVTSV
+203 SATPTNQTAKVTSV

-241 TTYTIVVTRRDATD
+241 ATYTIVVTRRDATD

-262 EEKKTYEI
+262 EEKKSYEI
-270 NGSNWGISTEITED
+270 NGSNWGISTEITEE
-284 EVMQDFTLSSILI
+284 EVLQDFTLSSILI

-312 DLIKMV
+312 DLVKMV

-332 DQGAIYP
+332 EQGAIYP

-354 PDTADVPSDYAE
+354 PDAADVPSDYAE

-388 LIYCIN
+388 LVYCIN

-402 QYDPVEGTYIRY
+402 QYDPVEETYIRY
-414 VAPVETVEQVVEEQ
+414 VAPVETVEQVAEAQ

-484 DSDDE
+484 DSEDE
-489 LDEELFEDADEQEQD
+489 LDEELFVEADKREQD

-517 DVDNLA
+517 DVDN
-523 EDKDAISDNIAD
+523 IAD
-535 MVIVDTEGANIE
+535 MVIADAEGANIVSGDADNE
-547 VRDDINEDSHN
+547 ISYNSNVNNEDAIAN
-558 NGTKNDDVVETKEAV
+558 KDIIDDNIADQKMSDVV
-573 NDNIVDIKIRGTE
+573 NDNIEI
-586 RTDIEV
+586 
-592 GDDINQNSHSSSVE
+592 GD
-606 NEDAVANKAI
+606 
-616 INNDTA
+616 
-622 DMKIND
+622 
-628 VASTDTEDTS
+628 
-638 ESMLPD
+638 ES
-644 ENADSEPTEKKVKKE
+644 ADSELTESESKKE
-659 KKEYKRWGKKKEQE
+659 KKKHKRWGKKKEQE

>member
-1 MKKIVSGIMAL
+1 MKKIVSGIMVL
-12 ALALLLIVQP
+12 ALALLLIVHP

-114 DGNPVDFGGASAT
+114 DGNPVDFGGASAA
-127 VTVNNAAQQPTD
+127 VTVNNTAQQPTD
-139 TNGGNTGSNT
+139 TNGGNTGSDTGSNT
-149 GGTTDGGDAAQTTQ
+149 GSNTDGTTDGSSTAQTTQ

-241 TTYTIVVTRRDATD
+241 AKYTIVVTRRDATD

-262 EEKKTYEI
+262 EEKKSYEI
-270 NGSNWGISTEITED
+270 NGSNWGISTEITEE
-284 EVMQDFTLSSILI
+284 EVLQDFTLSSILI

-354 PDTADVPSDYAE
+354 PDVADVPSDYAE

-402 QYDPVEGTYIRY
+402 RYDPVEETYIRY
-414 VAPVETVEQVVEEQ
+414 VAPVETVEQVVEAQ

-458 LLIIIIALAIRVAN
+458 LLIIIIALAIRVTN
-472 SRKDVLRELEEE
+472 SRKDILRELEEE
-484 DSDDE
+484 DSEDE
-489 LDEELFEDADEQEQD
+489 LDEELFGEADKQDQD
-504 DEIINLDISDDST
+504 DEIIAAKTDVAENVAVETDDVEIVNLDIS
-517 DVDNLA
+517 
-523 EDKDAISDNIAD
+523 
-535 MVIVDTEGANIE
+535 
-547 VRDDINEDSHN
+547 DDINEDSHN
-558 NGTKNDDVVETKEAV
+558 NSTKKGAAVAIKEAV
-573 NDNIVDIKIRGTE
+573 DDNITEMKTADTENADIVSDDANTE
-586 RTDIEV
+586 
-592 GDDINQNSHSSSVE
+592 NSYNSNMK
-606 NEDAVANKAI
+606 NEDTIANKDI
-616 INNDTA
+616 IDNNIA
-622 DMKIND
+622 DMKMSD
-628 VASTDTEDTS
+628 VENADIEID
-638 ESMLPD
+638 D
-644 ENADSEPTEKKVKKE
+644 ERADSEPKESESKREKKRH
-659 KKEYKRWGKKKEQE
+659 KRWGKKKEQE
-673 PEEDDDITF
+673 PEENDDITF

>member
-1 MKKIVSGIMAL
+1 MKKIVSGIMVL
-12 ALALLLIVQP
+12 ALALLLIAHP

-83 AGQSN
+83 AGQPN
-88 SASVSFSAVGAG
+88 SASVTFSAVGAG

-114 DGNPVDFGGASAT
+114 DGNPVDFGGASAA
-127 VTVNNAAQQPTD
+127 VTVNNTAQQPTD
-139 TNGGNTGSNT
+139 TNMGSNTGSNT
-149 GGTTDGGDAAQTTQ
+149 DGTTDGSSTAQTTQ

-203 SATPTDQTAKVTSV
+203 SATPTNQTAKVTSV

-241 TTYTIVVTRRDATD
+241 ATYTIVVTRRDATD

-262 EEKKTYEI
+262 EEKKSYEI
-270 NGSNWGISTEITED
+270 NGSNWGISTEITEE
-284 EVMQDFTLSSILI
+284 EVLQDFTLSSILI
-297 DNLEYPCLSFNNGSL
+297 DNFEYPCLSFNNGSL

-354 PDTADVPSDYAE
+354 PDAADVPSDYAE

-402 QYDPVEGTYIRY
+402 QYDPVEETYIRY
-414 VAPVETVEQVVEEQ
+414 VTPVETVEQVVEAQ

-451 CGIILVI
+451 CGVILVI

-484 DSDDE
+484 DSEDE
-489 LDEELFEDADEQEQD
+489 LDEELFVEADKQEQD

-517 DVDNLA
+517 DVDNIA
-523 EDKDAISDNIAD
+523 DMKTADTESANIASGDADNENSYNSNVNNEDAIANKDIIDDNIAD
-535 MVIVDTEGANIE
+535 MKM
-547 VRDDINEDSHN
+547 S
-558 NGTKNDDVVETKEAV
+558 DVV
-573 NDNIVDIKIRGTE
+573 NDNIEIDDE
-586 RTDIEV
+586 R
-592 GDDINQNSHSSSVE
+592 
-606 NEDAVANKAI
+606 
-616 INNDTA
+616 
-622 DMKIND
+622 
-628 VASTDTEDTS
+628 
-638 ESMLPD
+638 
-644 ENADSEPTEKKVKKE
+644 ADSEPTESESKRE
-659 KKEYKRWGKKKEQE
+659 KKKHKRWGKKKEQE

>member
-1 MKKIVSGIMAL
+1 MKKIVSGIMVL
-12 ALALLLIVQP
+12 ALALLLIVHP

-114 DGNPVDFGGASAT
+114 DGNPVDFGGASAA
-127 VTVNNAAQQPTD
+127 VTVNNTAQQPTD

-149 GGTTDGGDAAQTTQ
+149 GSNTDGTTDGSSTAQTTQ

-241 TTYTIVVTRRDATD
+241 AKYTIVVTRRDATD

-262 EEKKTYEI
+262 EEKKSYEI
-270 NGSNWGISTEITED
+270 NGSNWGISTEITEE
-284 EVMQDFTLSSILI
+284 EVLQDFTLSSILI

-332 DQGAIYP
+332 EQGAIYP

-354 PDTADVPSDYAE
+354 PDVADVPSDYAE

-388 LIYCIN
+388 IIYCIN

-402 QYDPVEGTYIRY
+402 QYDPVEETYIRY
-414 VAPVETVEQVVEEQ
+414 VAPVETVEQVVEAQ

-436 EVANLKLERTIILAV
+436 EVANLKLERTIIFAV

-484 DSDDE
+484 DSEDE
-489 LDEELFEDADEQEQD
+489 LEEELFKEADKQEQD
-504 DEIINLDISDDST
+504 DEIINLDISDVST

-523 EDKDAISDNIAD
+523 GDEDVINDNIAD
-535 MVIVDTEGANIE
+535 MKTADTESADIVSDDANNE
-547 VRDDINEDSHN
+547 NSYNSNVKNED
-558 NGTKNDDVVETKEAV
+558 T
-573 NDNIVDIKIRGTE
+573 I
-586 RTDIEV
+586 
-592 GDDINQNSHSSSVE
+592 
-606 NEDAVANKAI
+606 ANKDI
-616 INNDTA
+616 IDNNIA
-622 DMKIND
+622 DMKMSD
-628 VASTDTEDTS
+628 VANADIEID
-638 ESMLPD
+638 D
-644 ENADSEPTEKKVKKE
+644 ERADSEPTESELKRE
-659 KKEYKRWGKKKEQE
+659 KKKHKRWGKKKEQE

>member
-1 MKKIVSGIMAL
+1 MKKIVSGIMVL
-12 ALALLLIVQP
+12 ALALLLIAHP

-83 AGQSN
+83 AGQPN
-88 SASVSFSAVGAG
+88 SASVTFSAVGAG

-114 DGNPVDFGGASAT
+114 DGNPVDFGGASAA
-127 VTVNNAAQQPTD
+127 VTVNNTAQQPTD
-139 TNGGNTGSNT
+139 TNTGNNTGSNT
-149 GGTTDGGDAAQTTQ
+149 GSNTDGATDGSSTAQTTQ

-203 SATPTDQTAKVTSV
+203 SATPTNQTAKVTSV

-241 TTYTIVVTRRDATD
+241 ATYTIVVTRRDATD

-262 EEKKTYEI
+262 EEKKSYEI
-270 NGSNWGISTEITED
+270 NGSNWGISTEITEE
-284 EVMQDFTLSSILI
+284 EVLQDFTLSSILI

-354 PDTADVPSDYAE
+354 PDAADVPSDYAE

-388 LIYCIN
+388 LVYCIN

-402 QYDPVEGTYIRY
+402 QYDPVEETYIRY
-414 VAPVETVEQVVEEQ
+414 VAPVETVEQAVEAQ

-484 DSDDE
+484 DSEDE
-489 LDEELFEDADEQEQD
+489 LDEELFEEADKQEQD
-504 DEIINLDISDDST
+504 DEIIDLDISDDST
-517 DVDNLA
+517 DVDNIA
-523 EDKDAISDNIAD
+523 EMVIADAEGANIASGDADNENSYNSNVNNEDTIANKDIIDDNIAD
-535 MVIVDTEGANIE
+535 KKM
-547 VRDDINEDSHN
+547 S
-558 NGTKNDDVVETKEAV
+558 DVV
-573 NDNIVDIKIRGTE
+573 NDNIEI
-586 RTDIEV
+586 
-592 GDDINQNSHSSSVE
+592 GD
-606 NEDAVANKAI
+606 
-616 INNDTA
+616 
-622 DMKIND
+622 
-628 VASTDTEDTS
+628 
-638 ESMLPD
+638 ES
-644 ENADSEPTEKKVKKE
+644 ADSELTESESKKE
-659 KKEYKRWGKKKEQE
+659 KKKHKRWGKKKEQE

>member
-1 MKKIVSGIMAL
+1 MKKIVSGIMVL
-12 ALALLLIVQP
+12 ALALLLIAHP

-83 AGQSN
+83 AGQPN
-88 SASVSFSAVGAG
+88 SASVTFSAVGAG

-114 DGNPVDFGGASAT
+114 DGNPVDFGGASAA
-127 VTVNNAAQQPTD
+127 VTVNNTAQQPTD
-139 TNGGNTGSNT
+139 TNTGNNTGNNTGSNT
-149 GGTTDGGDAAQTTQ
+149 GSNTDGTTDGSSTAQTTQ

-203 SATPTDQTAKVTSV
+203 SATPTNQTAKVTSV

-241 TTYTIVVTRRDATD
+241 ATYTIVVTRRDATD

-262 EEKKTYEI
+262 EEKKSYEI
-270 NGSNWGISTEITED
+270 NGSNWGISTEITEE
-284 EVMQDFTLSSILI
+284 EVLQDFTLSSILI

-312 DLIKMV
+312 DLVKMV

-332 DQGAIYP
+332 EQGAIYP

-354 PDTADVPSDYAE
+354 PDAADVPSDYAE

-373 KADVTAYQKADDELY
+373 KADVTAYQKADYELY
-388 LIYCIN
+388 LVYCIN

-402 QYDPVEGTYIRY
+402 QYDPVEETYIRY
-414 VAPVETVEQVVEEQ
+414 VAPVETVEQVAEAQ

-484 DSDDE
+484 DSEDE
-489 LDEELFEDADEQEQD
+489 LDEELFVEADKREQD

-517 DVDNLA
+517 DVDNIADMVIADA
-523 EDKDAISDNIAD
+523 EGANIVSGDADNENSYNSNVNNEDAIANKDIIDDNIAD
-535 MVIVDTEGANIE
+535 MKM
-547 VRDDINEDSHN
+547 S
-558 NGTKNDDVVETKEAV
+558 DVV
-573 NDNIVDIKIRGTE
+573 NDNIEI
-586 RTDIEV
+586 
-592 GDDINQNSHSSSVE
+592 GD
-606 NEDAVANKAI
+606 
-616 INNDTA
+616 
-622 DMKIND
+622 
-628 VASTDTEDTS
+628 
-638 ESMLPD
+638 ES
-644 ENADSEPTEKKVKKE
+644 ADSELTESESKKE
-659 KKEYKRWGKKKEQE
+659 KKKHKRWGKKKEQE

>member
-1 MKKIVSGIMAL
+1 MKKIVSGIMVL
-12 ALALLLIVQP
+12 ALALLLIAHP

-83 AGQSN
+83 AGQPN
-88 SASVSFSAVGAG
+88 SASVTFSAVGAG

-114 DGNPVDFGGASAT
+114 DGNPVDFGGASAA
-127 VTVNNAAQQPTD
+127 VTVNNTAQQPTD
-139 TNGGNTGSNT
+139 TNTGNNTGSNAGSNTGSNT
-149 GGTTDGGDAAQTTQ
+149 DGTTDGSSTAQTTQ
-163 SSDNTLKSI
+163 SPDNTLKSI

-203 SATPTDQTAKVTSV
+203 SATPTNQTAKVTSV

-241 TTYTIVVTRRDATD
+241 ATYTIVVTRRDATD

-262 EEKKTYEI
+262 EEKKSYEI
-270 NGSNWGISTEITED
+270 NGINWGISTEITEE
-284 EVMQDFTLSSILI
+284 EVLQDFTLSSILI

-354 PDTADVPSDYAE
+354 PDAAEVPSDYAE

-388 LIYCIN
+388 LVYCIN

-402 QYDPVEGTYIRY
+402 QYDPVEETYIRY
-414 VAPVETVEQVVEEQ
+414 VAPVETVEQVVEAQ

-484 DSDDE
+484 DSEDE
-489 LDEELFEDADEQEQD
+489 LDEELFVEADKQEQD

-517 DVDNLA
+517 DVDNVADIVIADA
-523 EDKDAISDNIAD
+523 EGANIVSGDADNENSYNSNVNNEDTIANKDIIDDNIAD
-535 MVIVDTEGANIE
+535 MKM
-547 VRDDINEDSHN
+547 S
-558 NGTKNDDVVETKEAV
+558 DVV
-573 NDNIVDIKIRGTE
+573 NDNIEI
-586 RTDIEV
+586 
-592 GDDINQNSHSSSVE
+592 GD
-606 NEDAVANKAI
+606 
-616 INNDTA
+616 
-622 DMKIND
+622 
-628 VASTDTEDTS
+628 
-638 ESMLPD
+638 ES
-644 ENADSEPTEKKVKKE
+644 ADSELTESESKKE
-659 KKEYKRWGKKKEQE
+659 KKKHKRWGKKKEQE

>member
-1 MKKIVSGIMAL
+1 MKKIVSGIMVL
-12 ALALLLIVQP
+12 ALALLLIAHP

-83 AGQSN
+83 AGQPN
-88 SASVSFSAVGAG
+88 SASVTFSAVGAG

-114 DGNPVDFGGASAT
+114 DGNPVDFGGASAA
-127 VTVNNAAQQPTD
+127 VTVNNTAQQPTD
-139 TNGGNTGSNT
+139 TNTGNNTGSNT
-149 GGTTDGGDAAQTTQ
+149 GSNTDGTTDGSSTAQTTQ

-172 VLSNGSLSPAFSP
+172 VLLNGSLSPAFSP

-203 SATPTDQTAKVTSV
+203 SATPTDKTAKVTSV

-241 TTYTIVVTRRDATD
+241 ATYTIVVTRRDATD

-262 EEKKTYEI
+262 EEKKSYEI
-270 NGSNWGISTEITED
+270 NGSNWGISTEITEE
-284 EVMQDFTLSSILI
+284 EVLQDFTLSSILI

-339 FAKISGEEHYVIILM
+339 FAQISGEEHYVIILM
-354 PDTADVPSDYAE
+354 PDAADVPSDYAE

-388 LIYCIN
+388 LVYCIN

-402 QYDPVEGTYIRY
+402 QYDPVEETYIRY
-414 VAPVETVEQVVEEQ
+414 VAPVETVEQVVEAQ

-484 DSDDE
+484 DSEDE
-489 LDEELFEDADEQEQD
+489 LDEELFVEADKQEQD
-504 DEIINLDISDDST
+504 DEIIDAEADDVEIVNLDISDGID
-517 DVDNLA
+517 
-523 EDKDAISDNIAD
+523 
-535 MVIVDTEGANIE
+535 
-547 VRDDINEDSHN
+547 EDSHN
-558 NGTKNDDVVETKEAV
+558 NSTKKDAVVATKEAV
-573 NDNIVDIKIRGTE
+573 DDSIAEMKTADTESANIASGDADNENSYNSNVNNEDTIANKDIIDDNIADKKMSGVANA
-586 RTDIEV
+586 DIEI
-592 GDDINQNSHSSSVE
+592 DDES
-606 NEDAVANKAI
+606 
-616 INNDTA
+616 A
-622 DMKIND
+622 DI
-628 VASTDTEDTS
+628 
-638 ESMLPD
+638 
-644 ENADSEPTEKKVKKE
+644 EPTESESKKE
-659 KKEYKRWGKKKEQE
+659 KKKHKRWGKKKEQE

>member
-12 ALALLLIVQP
+12 ALALLLIAHP
-22 DNTVKAEGVSLGL
+22 DNTVKADNVSLGL

-83 AGQSN
+83 AGQPN
-88 SASVSFSAVGAG
+88 SASVTFSAVGAG

-114 DGNPVDFGGASAT
+114 DGNPVDFGGASAA
-127 VTVNNAAQQPTD
+127 VTVNNTAQQPTD
-139 TNGGNTGSNT
+139 TNTGNNTGSNT
-149 GGTTDGGDAAQTTQ
+149 GSNTDGTTDGSSTAQTTQ

-203 SATPTDQTAKVTSV
+203 SATPTNQTAKVTSV

-241 TTYTIVVTRRDATD
+241 ATYTIVVTRRDATD

-262 EEKKTYEI
+262 EEKKSYEI
-270 NGSNWGISTEITED
+270 NGSNWGISTEITEE
-284 EVMQDFTLSSILI
+284 EVLQDFTLSSILI

-354 PDTADVPSDYAE
+354 PDAADVPSDYAE

-388 LIYCIN
+388 LVYCIN

-402 QYDPVEGTYIRY
+402 QYDPVEETYIRY
-414 VAPVETVEQVVEEQ
+414 VAPVETVEQVVEAQ

-484 DSDDE
+484 DSEDE
-489 LDEELFEDADEQEQD
+489 LDEELFVEADKQEQD
-504 DEIINLDISDDST
+504 DGIINLDISEDST
-517 DVDNLA
+517 DV
-523 EDKDAISDNIAD
+523 DNIAD
-535 MVIVDTEGANIE
+535 MVIADAEGANIVSGDADNE
-547 VRDDINEDSHN
+547 NSYNSNVNNEDTIAN
-558 NGTKNDDVVETKEAV
+558 KDIIDDNIADKKMSDVV
-573 NDNIVDIKIRGTE
+573 NDNIEIGDESVDSELTE
-586 RTDIEV
+586 
-592 GDDINQNSHSSSVE
+592 
-606 NEDAVANKAI
+606 
-616 INNDTA
+616 
-622 DMKIND
+622 
-628 VASTDTEDTS
+628 S
-638 ESMLPD
+638 ES
-644 ENADSEPTEKKVKKE
+644 KKE
-659 KKEYKRWGKKKEQE
+659 KKKHKRWGKEKEQE

>member
-1 MKKIVSGIMAL
+1 MKKIVSGIMVL
-12 ALALLLIVQP
+12 ALALLLIAHP

-83 AGQSN
+83 AGQPN
-88 SASVSFSAVGAG
+88 SASVTFSAVGAG

-114 DGNPVDFGGASAT
+114 DGNPVDFGGASAA
-127 VTVNNAAQQPTD
+127 VTVNNTAQQPTD
-139 TNGGNTGSNT
+139 TNTGNNTGSNT
-149 GGTTDGGDAAQTTQ
+149 GSNTDGTTDGSSTAQTTQ

-172 VLSNGSLSPAFSP
+172 VLSKGSLSPAFSP

-203 SATPTDQTAKVTSV
+203 SATPTNQTAKVTSV

-241 TTYTIVVTRRDATD
+241 ATYTIVVTRRDATD

-262 EEKKTYEI
+262 EEKKSYEI
-270 NGSNWGISTEITED
+270 NGSNWGISTEITEE
-284 EVMQDFTLSSILI
+284 EVLQDFTLSSILI

-332 DQGAIYP
+332 EQGAIYP

-354 PDTADVPSDYAE
+354 PDAADVPSDYAE

-402 QYDPVEGTYIRY
+402 QYDPVEETYIRY
-414 VAPVETVEQVVEEQ
+414 VTPVETVEQVVEAQ

-484 DSDDE
+484 DSEDE
-489 LDEELFEDADEQEQD
+489 LDEELFVEADKQEQD
-504 DEIINLDISDDST
+504 DEIINLDISEDST
-517 DVDNLA
+517 DVDNIA
-523 EDKDAISDNIAD
+523 DMKTADTESANIASGDADNENSYNSNVNNEDTIANKDIIDDNIAD
-535 MVIVDTEGANIE
+535 PKM
-547 VRDDINEDSHN
+547 S
-558 NGTKNDDVVETKEAV
+558 DVV
-573 NDNIVDIKIRGTE
+573 NDNIEI
-586 RTDIEV
+586 
-592 GDDINQNSHSSSVE
+592 GD
-606 NEDAVANKAI
+606 
-616 INNDTA
+616 
-622 DMKIND
+622 
-628 VASTDTEDTS
+628 
-638 ESMLPD
+638 ES
-644 ENADSEPTEKKVKKE
+644 ADSELTESESKKE
-659 KKEYKRWGKKKEQE
+659 KKKHKRWGKKKEQE

>member
-1 MKKIVSGIMAL
+1 MKKIVSGIMVL
-12 ALALLLIVQP
+12 ALALLLIAHP

-83 AGQSN
+83 AGQPN
-88 SASVSFSAVGAG
+88 SASVTFSAVGAG

-114 DGNPVDFGGASAT
+114 DGNPVDFGGASAA
-127 VTVNNAAQQPTD
+127 VTVNNTAQQPTD
-139 TNGGNTGSNT
+139 TNTGSNTGSNT
-149 GGTTDGGDAAQTTQ
+149 DGTTDGSSTAQTTQ

-241 TTYTIVVTRRDATD
+241 AKYTIVVTRRDATD

-262 EEKKTYEI
+262 EEKKSYEI
-270 NGSNWGISTEITED
+270 NGSNWGISTEITEE
-284 EVMQDFTLSSILI
+284 EVLQDFTLSSILI

-354 PDTADVPSDYAE
+354 PDVADVPSDYAE

-402 QYDPVEGTYIRY
+402 QYDPVEETYIRY
-414 VAPVETVEQVVEEQ
+414 VAPVETVEQVVEVQ

-472 SRKDVLRELEEE
+472 SKRDVLRELEEE
-484 DSDDE
+484 DSEDE
-489 LDEELFEDADEQEQD
+489 LDEELFKEADKQDQD
-504 DEIINLDISDDST
+504 DEIIAAKTDVAENVAVETDDVEIVNLDIS
-517 DVDNLA
+517 
-523 EDKDAISDNIAD
+523 
-535 MVIVDTEGANIE
+535 
-547 VRDDINEDSHN
+547 DDINEDSHN
-558 NGTKNDDVVETKEAV
+558 NSTKKGAAVATKEAV
-573 NDNIVDIKIRGTE
+573 DDNITEMKTADTENADIVSDDANTE
-586 RTDIEV
+586 
-592 GDDINQNSHSSSVE
+592 NSYNSNMK
-606 NEDAVANKAI
+606 NEDTIANKDI
-616 INNDTA
+616 IDNNIA
-622 DMKIND
+622 DMKMSD
-628 VASTDTEDTS
+628 VENADIEID
-638 ESMLPD
+638 D
-644 ENADSEPTEKKVKKE
+644 ERADSEPTESESKRE
-659 KKEYKRWGKKKEQE
+659 KKKHKRWGKKKEQE

>member
-1 MKKIVSGIMAL
+1 MKKIVSGIMVL
-12 ALALLLIVQP
+12 ALALLLIVHP

-63 VDNTAVLSGGNDT
+63 VDNAAVLSGGNDT

-83 AGQSN
+83 AGQPN
-88 SASVSFSAVGAG
+88 SASVTFSAVGAG

-114 DGNPVDFGGASAT
+114 DGNPVDFGGASAA
-127 VTVNNAAQQPTD
+127 VTVNNTAQQPTD
-139 TNGGNTGSNT
+139 TNTGNNTGSNT
-149 GGTTDGGDAAQTTQ
+149 GSNTDGTTDGSSTAQTTQ

-203 SATPTDQTAKVTSV
+203 SATPTNQTAKVTSV

-241 TTYTIVVTRRDATD
+241 ATYTIVVTRRDATD

-262 EEKKTYEI
+262 EEKKSYEI
-270 NGSNWGISTEITED
+270 NGSNWGISTEITEE
-284 EVMQDFTLSSILI
+284 EVLQDFTLSSILI

-354 PDTADVPSDYAE
+354 PDAADVPSDYAE

-388 LIYCIN
+388 LVYCIN

-402 QYDPVEGTYIRY
+402 QYDPVEETYIRY
-414 VAPVETVEQVVEEQ
+414 VAPVETVEQVVEAQ

-484 DSDDE
+484 DSEDE
-489 LDEELFEDADEQEQD
+489 LDEELFVEADKQEQD
-504 DEIINLDISDDST
+504 DGIINLDISDDST
-517 DVDNLA
+517 DVDN
-523 EDKDAISDNIAD
+523 IAD
-535 MVIVDTEGANIE
+535 MKTADTEGANIASGDADNE
-547 VRDDINEDSHN
+547 NSYNSNVNNEDTIANKDIIDDDIADKKMS
-558 NGTKNDDVVETKEAV
+558 DVV
-573 NDNIVDIKIRGTE
+573 NDNIEI
-586 RTDIEV
+586 
-592 GDDINQNSHSSSVE
+592 GD
-606 NEDAVANKAI
+606 
-616 INNDTA
+616 
-622 DMKIND
+622 
-628 VASTDTEDTS
+628 
-638 ESMLPD
+638 ES
-644 ENADSEPTEKKVKKE
+644 ADSELTESESKKE
-659 KKEYKRWGKKKEQE
+659 KKKHKRWGKKKEQE
-673 PEEDDDITF
+673 PEDDDDITF